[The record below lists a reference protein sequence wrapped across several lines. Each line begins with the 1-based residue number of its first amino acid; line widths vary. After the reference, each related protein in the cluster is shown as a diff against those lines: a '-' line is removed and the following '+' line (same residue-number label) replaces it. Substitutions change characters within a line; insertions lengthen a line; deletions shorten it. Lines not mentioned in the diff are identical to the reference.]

1 MVAAGSVD
9 REARHVQAGTPAG
22 PGRRGRAWIGR
33 VTLAADCGL
42 LPAGRSAIVSA
53 ADPVDL
59 FRRWYA
65 DAARAGVAKPNAM
78 ALATVGPDGRPST
91 RMVLLSSFD
100 ERGFVFHT
108 NYRSQK
114 GEDIARQPRVSLV
127 AWWDPLERQVRIDGR
142 AEKTGAAES
151 DAYFAD
157 RPRGSQLG
165 AWASDQSAVIPDR
178 AALEARLTEAE
189 RRYAGRPVPRPPHW
203 GGYRVVP
210 DAIEFWEG
218 RENRLHDRVRYRRG
232 EAGGWIVERLAP

>member
-1 MVAAGSVD
+1 
-9 REARHVQAGTPAG
+9 
-22 PGRRGRAWIGR
+22 
-33 VTLAADCGL
+33 
-42 LPAGRSAIVSA
+42 VS
-53 ADPVDL
+53 PVDPIEL
-59 FRRWYA
+59 FRRWYREA
-65 DAARAGVAKPNAM
+65 LRAAVAKPDAM
-78 ALATVGPDGRPST
+78 ALATAGPDGRPSA

-108 NYRSQK
+108 NTRSRK
-114 GEDIARQPRVSLV
+114 GREMAGNPPVALV
-127 AWWDPLERQVRIDGR
+127 LWWEPLSRQVRIEGR
-142 AEKTGAAES
+142 AEETSAADS
-151 DAYFAD
+151 DAYFAG

-178 AALEARLTEAE
+178 TALEARLAEAE
-189 RRYAGRPVPRPPHW
+189 RRHAEGPVPRPPHW